1 MAGGEFIVAVDVG
14 GTLTKI
20 AYADPTGSLTGL
32 ARLTTQLADGGAG
45 LVPWLAATIRRWVD
59 QRPDGHCL
67 GFGVVVPGI
76 VDAASG
82 TVRAAPNVD
91 LVDVPLHHQLS
102 QLTGLPGVVGHDV
115 RSGGLAEWRLG
126 SGLGADN
133 LLFLSLG
140 TGIAGAMVVD
150 GRMLE
155 AGGYAGEIGHTRVA
169 AARDWRCA
177 CGQVG
182 CLETLAS
189 AAGVARTYARL
200 AASTERIDAHRVA
213 DLARRGDPS
222 ALRTFELASTAL
234 TQALT
239 TYVTLLGPELIV
251 IGGGLSGAADLFL
264 PQVVDAMATAMS
276 FQRMP
281 QIAAA
286 TLGADAGVIGAG
298 LVGWDR
304 INRAAAP
311 MIPAATD
318 ETGRARRPIGID
330 RTTKGDGNDG

>member
-1 MAGGEFIVAVDVG
+1 VAAGEFIVAVDVG

-32 ARLTTQLADGGAG
+32 ARLSTQMAEGGAG
-45 LVPWLAATIRRWVD
+45 LVSWLAATIRRWAD
-59 QRPDGHCL
+59 QRRDARCL
-67 GFGVVVPGI
+67 GYSAVAPGI
-76 VDAASG
+76 VDTARG

-91 LVDVPLHHQLS
+91 WVDVPLRDQLS
-102 QLTGLPGVVGHDV
+102 ELTGLQGVVAHDV
-115 RSGGLAEWRLG
+115 RSAGLAEWRLG

-169 AARDWRCA
+169 AAGDARCA

-200 AASTERIDAHRVA
+200 AGSAEWIEAHRVA
-213 DLARRGDPS
+213 DRARSGDPD
-222 ALRTFELASTAL
+222 AQRAFDLAAAAL

-239 TYVTLLGPELIV
+239 NYVTLLGPELIV

-264 PQVVDAMATAMS
+264 PQVLDAMTTAMS
-276 FQRMP
+276 FQRLPRMVT
-281 QIAAA
+281 A

-298 LVGWDR
+298 LVGWEL
-304 INRAAAP
+304 IKPHVGGAKW
-311 MIPAATD
+311 T
-318 ETGRARRPIGID
+318 
-330 RTTKGDGNDG
+330 

>member
-1 MAGGEFIVAVDVG
+1 VAAEFIVAVDLG

-20 AYADPTGSLTGL
+20 AYADRSGSLTAG
-32 ARLTTQLADGGAG
+32 ARLNTELADGGAG
-45 LVPWLAATIRRWVD
+45 LVSWLAATITEWVRR
-59 QRPDGHCL
+59 RPDATCL
-67 GFGVVVPGI
+67 GYGVVVPGI

-91 LVDVPLHHQLS
+91 WVDVPLRDRLS
-102 QLTGLPGVVGHDV
+102 ALTGLPGVVAHDV

-126 SGLGADN
+126 SGVGAAN

-140 TGIAGAMVVD
+140 TGIAGASVVD

-169 AARDWRCA
+169 AAENTRCA
-177 CGQVG
+177 CGQIG

-189 AAGVARTYARL
+189 AAGVARTYARITG
-200 AASTERIDAHRVA
+200 STERIDAQLVA
-213 DLARRGDPS
+213 DRARAGDADAQRAFMLAT
-222 ALRTFELASTAL
+222 AAL
-234 TQALT
+234 TEALI

-264 PQVVDAMATAMS
+264 PPLSDAMARTMS

-281 QIAAA
+281 RLVPA

-298 LVGWDR
+298 LIGWDR
-304 INRAAAP
+304 IS
-311 MIPAATD
+311 
-318 ETGRARRPIGID
+318 
-330 RTTKGDGNDG
+330 

>member
-1 MAGGEFIVAVDVG
+1 MAAEFIVAVDLG

-20 AYADPTGSLTGL
+20 AYADRSGSLTAA
-32 ARLTTQLADGGAG
+32 ARLNTRLADGGDG
-45 LVPWLAATIRRWVD
+45 LVSWLAATITEWVRR
-59 QRPDGHCL
+59 RPDASCL
-67 GFGVVVPGI
+67 GYGVVVPGI

-91 LVDVPLHHQLS
+91 WVDVPLRDRLS
-102 QLTGLPGVVGHDV
+102 AQTGLPGVVAHDV

-126 SGLGADN
+126 SGVGAEN

-140 TGIAGAMVVD
+140 TGIAGAVVVD

-169 AARDWRCA
+169 AAENARCA
-177 CGQVG
+177 CGQIG

-189 AAGVARTYARL
+189 AAGVVRTYARSVTS
-200 AASTERIDAHRVA
+200 ADSTGSAERLEAQRVA
-213 DLARRGDPS
+213 DRARSGEPNAQLAFGLV
-222 ALRTFELASTAL
+222 AAAL
-234 TQALT
+234 TEALT
-239 TYVTLLGPELIV
+239 NYVTLLGPELIV

-264 PQVVDAMATAMS
+264 PQLADAMARTMS
-276 FQRMP
+276 FQRRP
-281 QIAAA
+281 RIVPA

-304 INRAAAP
+304 ISPEADP
-311 MIPAATD
+311 VPTS
-318 ETGRARRPIGID
+318 PS
-330 RTTKGDGNDG
+330 